1 MMLLLIIPN
10 LRGSGPDGSFDP
22 QILMPV
28 SRAARGGRSQ
38 NGSENP
44 RNLAKNAESA

>member
-1 MMLLLIIPN
+1 MMLLLIILN

-22 QILMPV
+22 QIVMHV
-28 SRAARGGRSQ
+28 SREARGGRSR
-38 NGSENP
+38 NGSENL